1 MPQHHL
7 ATYLNDHLAGSAA
20 ALELLGYLEQAYT
33 GTPQS
38 SFFAALGAEVATDR
52 DELKAIMNRLGVPES
67 RPRKIAG
74 WLTEKITQLK
84 LLLDDGRGGPLSL
97 LEAIEAVALGIEGK
111 RALWYA
117 LAAAAEVTPRLQGI
131 DYDRLAQRA
140 RDQRCRIE
148 LARLEAARIAL
159 VEGR

>member
-1 MPQHHL
+1 
-7 ATYLNDHLAGSAA
+7 
-20 ALELLGYLEQAYT
+20 
-33 GTPQS
+33 
-38 SFFAALGAEVATDR
+38 
-52 DELKAIMNRLGVPES
+52 VPES